1 MFYELV
7 GILQNIFIGVVITH
21 QSTEVVETL
30 KNVSRLNLE
39 MKFRFN
45 KK

>member
-1 MFYELV
+1 MGFSRAQKV
-7 GILQNIFIGVVITH
+7 KNMTKTQ
-21 QSTEVVETL
+21 QSTEVVESL

-39 MKFRFN
+39 IEFRFN